1 MSCHQ
6 QEMPILIIRGEV
18 NFRKRKK
25 KSKEESLTREKKL
38 MK

>member
-1 MSCHQ
+1 MT
-6 QEMPILIIRGEV
+6 ILIIRGDV

-25 KSKEESLTREKKL
+25 KRKEESLTREELEKL